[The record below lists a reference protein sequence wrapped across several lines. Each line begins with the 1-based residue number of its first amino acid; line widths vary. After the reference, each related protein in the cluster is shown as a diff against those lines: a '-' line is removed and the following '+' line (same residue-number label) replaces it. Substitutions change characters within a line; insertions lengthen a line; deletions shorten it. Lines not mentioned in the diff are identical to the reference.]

1 MRTITSVILGL
12 VFLSPPISV
21 QAQKSEAQ
29 TSRPASPA
37 ALIGLP
43 SATVTTESSGLVAT
57 RIVLARYTLP
67 SPDPNLNDT
76 FVIKMRI
83 TISETGDV
91 ETAKVVKQA
100 GDHGAD
106 ELYASALEAIR
117 QWKFEPSTKRGRTKK
132 FSTVIFLRFVPSDR
146 VFRDGLEH
154 KPAGVAGQLIELTDL
169 EAMSTLTRLVLPTYP
184 KEATEIRLQ
193 GTAVIGVTIRKN
205 GAVDIKQVSAHPLI
219 ARAAVDAI
227 GQWRF
232 EPYKLNGEPID
243 VFAKVAVLFVQD
255 GP

>member
-1 MRTITSVILGL
+1 MRTITTVILGL
-12 VFLSPPISV
+12 AFLFPSIPV
-21 QAQKSEAQ
+21 QAQKSEESGPSA
-29 TSRPASPA
+29 ASPA
-37 ALIGLP
+37 TLIGLP

-117 QWKFEPSTKRGRTKK
+117 QWKFEPSTKKGR
-132 FSTVIFLRFVPSDR
+132 
-146 VFRDGLEH
+146 
-154 KPAGVAGQLIELTDL
+154 
-169 EAMSTLTRLVLPTYP
+169 
-184 KEATEIRLQ
+184 
-193 GTAVIGVTIRKN
+193 
-205 GAVDIKQVSAHPLI
+205 
-219 ARAAVDAI
+219 
-227 GQWRF
+227 
-232 EPYKLNGEPID
+232 
-243 VFAKVAVLFVQD
+243 
-255 GP
+255 

>member
-1 MRTITSVILGL
+1 
-12 VFLSPPISV
+12 
-21 QAQKSEAQ
+21 
-29 TSRPASPA
+29 
-37 ALIGLP
+37 
-43 SATVTTESSGLVAT
+43 
-57 RIVLARYTLP
+57 
-67 SPDPNLNDT
+67 
-76 FVIKMRI
+76 
-83 TISETGDV
+83 
-91 ETAKVVKQA
+91 
-100 GDHGAD
+100 
-106 ELYASALEAIR
+106 
-117 QWKFEPSTKRGRTKK
+117 
-132 FSTVIFLRFVPSDR
+132 
-146 VFRDGLEH
+146 
-154 KPAGVAGQLIELTDL
+154 
-169 EAMSTLTRLVLPTYP
+169 MSTLTRLVLPTYP